1 MPDIFKPSN
10 LDLESM
16 AGLELMKYDVENAK
30 KLTKDLRRR
39 DDPGVLLLTS
49 DDSESLT
56 RIRSVAFQA
65 LRMCALKSQYD
76 NGVLRI
82 TAGDAYPT
90 VAIPKVKW
98 FS

>member
-1 MPDIFKPSN
+1 
-10 LDLESM
+10 M

-56 RIRSVAFQA
+56 RVRSVAFQA
-65 LRMCALKSQYD
+65 LRMCALKSQPSLIILLK
-76 NGVLRI
+76 NIGKIL
-82 TAGDAYPT
+82 
-90 VAIPKVKW
+90 KK
-98 FS
+98 